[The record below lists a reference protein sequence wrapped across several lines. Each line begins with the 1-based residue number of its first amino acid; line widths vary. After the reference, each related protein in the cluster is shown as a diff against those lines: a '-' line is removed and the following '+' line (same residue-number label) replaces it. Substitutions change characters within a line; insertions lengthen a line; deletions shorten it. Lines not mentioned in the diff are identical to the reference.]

1 MFGNKKDGEITFYY
15 NSDSLFNDVS
25 ILSAYMTKNIAS
37 ESASVID
44 ELVITDDEKEVYE
57 VCVKQSLPNIWET
70 LMKMSSGVSDAFSFV
85 VIPSNE
91 ETGLKRPA
99 GSYVEFTILD
109 NKAYNNNVLEL
120 VNATLYDCIKY
131 GVLTEFYSINTHA
144 GLQGLSQSKFANSML
159 LLNQRLFQLK
169 KKCVPSL

>member
-25 ILSAYMTKNIAS
+25 ILSAYMTKNMAS

-70 LMKMSSGVSDAFSFV
+70 LMKMSSG
-85 VIPSNE
+85 
-91 ETGLKRPA
+91 
-99 GSYVEFTILD
+99 
-109 NKAYNNNVLEL
+109 
-120 VNATLYDCIKY
+120 
-131 GVLTEFYSINTHA
+131 
-144 GLQGLSQSKFANSML
+144 
-159 LLNQRLFQLK
+159 
-169 KKCVPSL
+169 